1 MFSKAYWYFKNLIS
15 YSGADKVIE
24 EYYMPDYN
32 HYWSQV
38 MEKGLGGGSYPIIID
53 ILEDRINNS

>member
-1 MFSKAYWYFKNLIS
+1 LFSKAYWYLKNLIS

-32 HYWSQV
+32 YYWSQV
-38 MEKGLGGGSYPIIID
+38 MKKGLGGGSYPIIID